1 MYPTRIA
8 CRPQTGHRVARH
20 AGPACSRGM
29 SSGFFP
35 PAPFF
40 SPGRHGPHPFAG
52 GNSGFGD
59 IAPIIRIVDDATR
72 VFENFPFG
80 APSRRQSR
88 PHQQIREP
96 RFDVREVDDAYELRG
111 ELPGVESK
119 NLDVEFTDAN
129 TLVIRGR
136 VETEHTAGTHPEAA
150 QAEPA
155 ATPAVDNKGAADVSE
170 TASVHSNDSTSSYVK
185 PTVEDEEITGES
197 NTVVANEKSPTAT
210 STTEKAAPEQEQQ
223 QPEQATPQYWLHERS
238 TGTFERT
245 FAFAARVDHD
255 GVTASL
261 RNGILN
267 VTVPKAPEPAA
278 RRITVQ

>member
-8 CRPQTGHRVARH
+8 CRPQAGSRIARQ
-20 AGPACSRGM
+20 AGPSCSRAM

-35 PAPFF
+35 APFLGG
-40 SPGRHGPHPFAG
+40 SRHGFNPFT
-52 GNSGFGD
+52 NSHSGSVD
-59 IAPIIRIVDDATR
+59 LAPIIRLVDDATR
-72 VFENFPFG
+72 AFDSSIFG
-80 APSRRQSR
+80 APARRQDR
-88 PHQQIREP
+88 ARHQEVWQP

-119 NLDVEFTDAN
+119 NLDVEFADAN

-136 VETEHTAGTHPEAA
+136 TESEHTSGTAHPEAV
-150 QAEPA
+150 QATEPA
-155 ATPAVDNKGAADVSE
+155 ATPAANDAEASD

-185 PTVEDEEITGES
+185 PSVEDENETTADSS
-197 NTVVANEKSPTAT
+197 NTTKTVAAAIEPTT
-210 STTEKAAPEQEQQ
+210 NTEKTVEQSQQ
-223 QPEQATPQYWLHERS
+223 QPEEATPHYWLNERS
-238 TGTFERT
+238 TGSFQRT

-278 RRITVQ
+278 RKINVN